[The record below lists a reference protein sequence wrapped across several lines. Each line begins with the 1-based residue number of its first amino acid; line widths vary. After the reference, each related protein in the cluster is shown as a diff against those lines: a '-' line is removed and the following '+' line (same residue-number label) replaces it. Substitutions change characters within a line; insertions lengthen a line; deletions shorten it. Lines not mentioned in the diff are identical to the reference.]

1 MSKQLNPLTPD
12 EKYVIQGKGTERPF
26 IALSINFRLTAAGRA
41 LTMKS
46 PVLCAVRSMPMAG
59 ALKFCVRSATVTWG
73 IFLRERVLPR
83 RIFVTVL
90 TLFP

>member
-26 IALSINFRLTAAGRA
+26 MGEYTDTTAAG
-41 LTMKS
+41 LYIW
-46 PVLCAVRSMPMAG
+46 AG
-59 ALKFCVRSATVTWG
+59 ALEFCVWSGTVTWG
-73 IFLRERVLPR
+73 IFLSERVLPR